1 MLVRSFQISN
11 VYLRHLGHKQ
21 GTAGYQHYTWAAVV
35 GYLDLAEAVQVAVF
49 AFEVHYL
56 QVVALKQ
63 VVELEG
69 VIVEYQY
76 FG

>member
-1 MLVRSFQISN
+1 MVC
-11 VYLRHLGHKQ
+11 
-21 GTAGYQHYTWAAVV
+21 
-35 GYLDLAEAVQVAVF
+35 YLDLAKAVQVVVF

-69 VIVEYQY
+69 VIVEHQY